1 MKTTQFSYSVSWRSK
16 NNRYGNNLSFK
27 IGNDFEYSG
36 SKNFNDHPDLTRLDI
51 KNSITDP
58 YENIFVKTYN
68 LNNPINLIALCD
80 TSSSMS
86 VVKKNNLIIKDL
98 SKIIAASAIEHGDRF
113 SMLCY
118 NDVIT
123 NKLMLE
129 PGNNLQYI
137 NQWIDEVELN
147 SKKSSSNAVEDI
159 NKYLPEEKSLIF
171 WMSDFHYPLDKIEKI
186 LNHLSSHHIIP
197 LFISSEGEI
206 KRLPKYGFRKFIDS
220 ESNIENE
227 IFLRPSIKEKILGDY
242 KDTKDKIFR
251 IFSKKQLKQIV
262 VNECI
267 DIENIKKYFLSTHI

>member
-1 MKTTQFSYSVSWRSK
+1 LKTTQFSYSVSWRSK
-16 NNRYGNNLSFK
+16 NNRYGNNLSSK

-86 VVKKNNLIIKDL
+86 VVKKNNVIVKDL
-98 SKIIAASAIEHGDRF
+98 SKIIAASAIEQGDKF

-123 NKLMLE
+123 NKFMLE
-129 PGNNLQYI
+129 PGDNLQYI

-147 SKKSSSNAVEDI
+147 SNKSSSNAAEDI

-171 WMSDFHYPLDKIEKI
+171 WISDFHYPLGKIEKI
-186 LNHLSSHHIIP
+186 LSHLSSHHVIP

-206 KRLPKYGFRKFIDS
+206 KRLPRYGFRKFIDS
-220 ESNIENE
+220 ESNIEHE
-227 IFLRPSIKEKILGDY
+227 IFLRPSIKEKILDDY
-242 KDTKDKIFR
+242 KNTKDKIFQ

-262 VNECI
+262 VKEQI
-267 DIENIKKYFLSTHI
+267 DIENIQKYFVSTYI

>member
-1 MKTTQFSYSVSWRSK
+1 MKTTQFSYSVSWRSN
-16 NNRYGNNLSFK
+16 NNRYGNNLSSK

-86 VVKKNNLIIKDL
+86 VVKKNNVIVKDL
-98 SKIIAASAIEHGDRF
+98 SKIIAASAIEQGDKF

-123 NKLMLE
+123 NKFMLE
-129 PGNNLQYI
+129 PGDNLQYI

-147 SKKSSSNAVEDI
+147 SNKSSSNAAEDI

-171 WMSDFHYPLDKIEKI
+171 WISDFHYPLGKIEKI
-186 LNHLSSHHIIP
+186 LSHLSSHHVIP

-206 KRLPKYGFRKFIDS
+206 KRLPRYGFRKFIDS
-220 ESNIENE
+220 ESNIEHE
-227 IFLRPSIKEKILGDY
+227 IFLRPSIKEKILDDY
-242 KDTKDKIFR
+242 KNTKDKIFQ

-262 VNECI
+262 VKEQI
-267 DIENIKKYFLSTHI
+267 DIENIQKYFVSTYI